1 MSLERGME
9 MDSPLFR
16 EADIIAFSVFSGVFR
31 GLFYNYFIPNNR
43 AVMYSNKVTKINP
56 VKDLCG

>member
-1 MSLERGME
+1 MSLERRIE
-9 MDSPLFR
+9 IYSPLFR
-16 EADIIAFSVFSGVFR
+16 EADIIAFSVFSGVFS
-31 GLFYNYFIPNNR
+31 GLLYNYFIPNKR